1 MKDVVLVTGGCQGFG
16 KEIAG
21 LLSNKYQVV
30 ILSRNK
36 KELEKTS
43 KELKC
48 DMYVCDISDVKQ
60 VQSSVDYIKNKYG
73 RLDILINNAA
83 IWKTGE
89 LDSSSFNDI
98 AEISLINIVGTMN
111 MTKACIP
118 LMKKENKG
126 KIVNI
131 ISVDALEGKSER
143 SLYVSTKWAQAGF
156 TNSMRKELEKYN
168 IAVIGIYPGLMNTSL
183 FKNAGKEKDLSNAMD
198 PKEAARIIEFTLSLD
213 NIVLEQV
220 VFRNLHF

>member
-1 MKDVVLVTGGCQGFG
+1 
-16 KEIAG
+16 
-21 LLSNKYQVV
+21 
-30 ILSRNK
+30 
-36 KELEKTS
+36 
-43 KELKC
+43 
-48 DMYVCDISDVKQ
+48 
-60 VQSSVDYIKNKYG
+60 
-73 RLDILINNAA
+73 
-83 IWKTGE
+83 
-89 LDSSSFNDI
+89 
-98 AEISLINIVGTMN
+98 MN